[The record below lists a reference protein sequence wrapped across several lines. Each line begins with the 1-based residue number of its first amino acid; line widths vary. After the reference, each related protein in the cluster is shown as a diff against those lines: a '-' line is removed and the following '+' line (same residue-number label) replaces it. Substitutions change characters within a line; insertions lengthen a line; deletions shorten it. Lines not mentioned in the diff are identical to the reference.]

1 MSNQRYSIVGVI
13 TALVFAVLALFAFTR
28 QQQSATNEAAA
39 VANANAA
46 ATSRAESESARGTA
60 VAQANVGGTAQAE
73 AQQSEAAAIA
83 QSNAGATAQANAE
96 SAQSE
101 AESAQA
107 TAVAQANDAMT
118 AQAQAVSAQTQAEA
132 TRSAAIENA
141 QSAATAAQ
149 NQAATATALMGQ
161 AILQAEL
168 AQTAVSISSDSA
180 TAASEQQQSAQATGT
195 TIRGQNAA
203 IRQTATVQAGELE
216 ATRAALAQIA
226 GTLQA
231 PLTPVARIN
240 QTPEDTMRFLVAN
253 EAIDTFGGRVAARL
267 ETNISLT
274 GKDNWNRWEDFT
286 GNYTD
291 FVISADISWGDGAEE
306 DQCGLILR
314 EQEDKNFYVLV
325 FDRYGYIDLVRR
337 MDGDWHNDFP
347 FKTSSAIRTGQDDV
361 NHIVM
366 VVQKDEF
373 LVYINDQPAG
383 YYVDRNLSQ
392 GEVGVFATTYDESDE
407 TGCNFTNGWVWS
419 LESDA
424 PTVTPIQPT
433 ALAAL
438 PTETPAQPTIAPST
452 LPAYPVPELN
462 QTFTYSNHAFS
473 LRYPPDWIADELRNN
488 TVSLSSSS
496 RTYALA
502 RGNAPDE
509 ILINL
514 ATTSQVSLDGMS
526 LSALVDNIINNWN
539 DTSDPDSD
547 PTIDFGEPELF
558 QLGTHEALRAVG
570 RSQHF
575 DIEIIVFGKDNGVV
589 LVYFV
594 CGAGNLKRCEP
605 IVYAISETV
614 TYKFNPDASESG
626 FWTIR

>member
-1 MSNQRYSIVGVI
+1 MPNQRYSVVGVI
-13 TALVFAVLALFAFTR
+13 AALVIAALALFAFTR
-28 QQQSATNEAAA
+28 QQQSATHEATA
-39 VANANAA
+39 VAK
-46 ATSRAESESARGTA
+46 AEVAVQSQLESDAERQTA

-107 TAVAQANDAMT
+107 TAVAQANDALT
-118 AQAQAVSAQTQAEA
+118 ALAQAEA
-132 TRSAAIENA
+132 TRAAAVENA

-149 NQAATATALMGQ
+149 NQAATATVAMGQ
-161 AILQAEL
+161 AISQAEL

-203 IRQTATVQAGELE
+203 IRQTATAQAGELE
-216 ATRAALAQIA
+216 ATQAALAQIA

-253 EAIDTFGGRVAARL
+253 EAIDTLGGRVAARL

-325 FDRYGYIDLVRR
+325 YDRYGYLDLVRR

-347 FKTSSAIRTGQDDV
+347 FKTSSAIRTGKEDV

-383 YYVDRNLSQ
+383 YYVDRNLSE

-419 LESDA
+419 LEGDA

-433 ALAAL
+433 ALAVV
-438 PTETPAQPTIAPST
+438 PTETPVQPTIPPST
-452 LPAYPVPELN
+452 LPAYSVPELSE
-462 QTFTYSNHAFS
+462 TFTYSNNAFS
-473 LRYPPDWIADELRNN
+473 LHYPQGWIADQLRDN
-488 TVSLSSSS
+488 TVSLSSGS
-496 RTYALA
+496 RTTALF

-509 ILINL
+509 ILMNL
-514 ATTSQVSLDGMS
+514 ATTSQSSLEGIS
-526 LSALVDNIINNWN
+526 LNTLIRNLISNIN
-539 DTSDPDSD
+539 DTSDPDSA
-547 PTIDFGEPELF
+547 IDFGEPELF
-558 QLGTHEALRAVG
+558 QLGQHEALRAIG
-570 RSQHF
+570 RSQHY
-575 DIEIIVFGKDNGVV
+575 DLEIIVFGKDNGVV
-589 LVYFV
+589 LVYV
-594 CGAGNLKRCEP
+594 ACGAGNMKRCEP
-605 IVYAISETV
+605 TVYAIAETV
-614 TYKFNPDASESG
+614 TYKFNPDASENG